1 MAALVVITLV
11 RADASAQTADRT
23 TPELDSLPT
32 LMDVA
37 VERVGTAPTTGPGG
51 AVTGEGNQNRRRPA
65 VLSEKRVCDG
75 CPSRRPGHALLQTTA
90 VNVVYGLGNL
100 ARGQVTARVT
110 PATWW
115 ANMEH
120 SWVWDL
126 DDFVVNQFGHP
137 YQGSNYFNTGRDNGL
152 SFWESSAVTAFGSAT
167 WEYFGETNRASLN
180 DLINTTLGGIA
191 LGEMFHR
198 AAWLV
203 RRPETPGLG
212 REIAAAAIDP
222 LTGLNRFLSGDASR
236 VTSKPAEM
244 VSSSLGGLASAGVLW
259 QGSERRA
266 VQSTGKPFL
275 EMDLLYGNMA
285 SGRSRTPYDA
295 FFVRLRLGG
304 GSAVSSARVRGRL
317 VGRPLGDGPFQ
328 ITVSQNYD
336 FDKNE
341 AYEFGAQAF
350 EVNLGVTQQLS
361 SRVSVQIVGGGGVT
375 ALGAVDSRPLVEP
388 PAPVHAPSESGQ
400 GISEGPRTFDYG
412 PGSNF
417 AATVVFRYDGREF
430 AVLSAEGR
438 HLYVVDG
445 VRANHLLQRFGV
457 DLWRR
462 CGVRSALASPASTST
477 AGPTSRTT
485 PAHESGSTSRSS
497 ACF

>member
-244 VSSSLGGLASAGVLW
+244 VSSSLGGLASAGVLLA
-259 QGSERRA
+259 GLGKTRRPVDGQA
-266 VQSTGKPFL
+266 VPRDGPAVRQHGVRPQAGHPTTRSSS
-275 EMDLLYGNMA
+275 DCA
-285 SGRSRTPYDA
+285 SA
-295 FFVRLRLGG
+295 AARLSALP
-304 GSAVSSARVRGRL
+304 GSAVASWDDRL
-317 VGRPLGDGPFQ
+317 ATDRSRLPCRR
-328 ITVSQNYD
+328 IT
-336 FDKNE
+336 
-341 AYEFGAQAF
+341 
-350 EVNLGVTQQLS
+350 
-361 SRVSVQIVGGGGVT
+361 
-375 ALGAVDSRPLVEP
+375 
-388 PAPVHAPSESGQ
+388 
-400 GISEGPRTFDYG
+400 
-412 PGSNF
+412 
-417 AATVVFRYDGREF
+417 
-430 AVLSAEGR
+430 
-438 HLYVVDG
+438 
-445 VRANHLLQRFGV
+445 
-457 DLWRR
+457 
-462 CGVRSALASPASTST
+462 TST
-477 AGPTSRTT
+477 RTRRTSLGLR
-485 PAHESGSTSRSS
+485 RSK
-497 ACF
+497 